1 MDILPRDAVKHIPLI
16 ILGIWPVNLLTLWA
30 QGHSWGWAQTP
41 PAIMGLWEWGLFV
54 SLSLAILTELGVK
67 MFIALAER
75 RRKLNQALAEGIAKG
90 RAEGRAEGITEGRVE
105 GVAEG
110 RVEGWVEGIAEGRV
124 EGRVEGI
131 AEGMAESR
139 RETAAILDVLN
150 AAVQTN
156 PDLLPHLLQEYRAR
170 YQNHDTGQ

>member
-75 RRKLNQALAEGIAKG
+75 RRKLNQARAEGI
-90 RAEGRAEGITEGRVE
+90 AEGRAEGVT
-105 GVAEG
+105 
-110 RVEGWVEGIAEGRV
+110 EGRV

-131 AEGMAESR
+131 AESR
-139 RETAAILDVLN
+139 RETAAMLDVID
-150 AAVQTN
+150 AAVRTN

-170 YQNHDTGQ
+170 YQNHATGQ

>member
-30 QGHSWGWAQTP
+30 RGHSWGWEQTP

-75 RRKLNQALAEGIAKG
+75 RRKLNQA
-90 RAEGRAEGITEGRVE
+90 RAEGI
-105 GVAEG
+105 
-110 RVEGWVEGIAEGRV
+110 
-124 EGRVEGI
+124 
-131 AEGMAESR
+131 AESR
-139 RETAAILDVLN
+139 RETAAMLDVLN
-150 AAVQTN
+150 AAARAN
-156 PDLLPHLLQEYRAR
+156 PDLLLHLLQEYQAK
-170 YQNHDTGQ
+170 YQDHDTGQ

>member
-1 MDILPRDAVKHIPLI
+1 ML
-16 ILGIWPVNLLTLWA
+16 
-30 QGHSWGWAQTP
+30 
-41 PAIMGLWEWGLFV
+41 
-54 SLSLAILTELGVK
+54 LTELGVK

-75 RRKLNQALAEGIAKG
+75 RRKLNQA
-90 RAEGRAEGITEGRVE
+90 R
-105 GVAEG
+105 
-110 RVEGWVEGIAEGRV
+110 AEGRV
-124 EGRVEGI
+124 EGRVEGR
-131 AEGMAESR
+131 AESR

>member
-30 QGHSWGWAQTP
+30 QGHSWGWEQTP

-75 RRKLNQALAEGIAKG
+75 RRKLNQA
-90 RAEGRAEGITEGRVE
+90 R
-105 GVAEG
+105 AEG
-110 RVEGWVEGIAEGRV
+110 RVEGI
-124 EGRVEGI
+124 
-131 AEGMAESR
+131 AESR

-150 AAVQTN
+150 TAARAN
-156 PDLLPHLLQEYRAR
+156 PDLLLLLLQEYQAK

>member
-75 RRKLNQALAEGIAKG
+75 RRKLNQA
-90 RAEGRAEGITEGRVE
+90 RAEGI
-105 GVAEG
+105 
-110 RVEGWVEGIAEGRV
+110 
-124 EGRVEGI
+124 
-131 AEGMAESR
+131 AESR
-139 RETAAILDVLN
+139 RETAAMLDVLN

>member
-30 QGHSWGWAQTP
+30 RGHSWGWEQTP

-75 RRKLNQALAEGIAKG
+75 RRKLNQARAEGI
-90 RAEGRAEGITEGRVE
+90 AEGRAEGVT
-105 GVAEG
+105 
-110 RVEGWVEGIAEGRV
+110 EGRV

-131 AEGMAESR
+131 AESR
-139 RETAAILDVLN
+139 RETAAMLDVID
-150 AAVQTN
+150 AAVRTN

>member
-75 RRKLNQALAEGIAKG
+75 RRKLNQA
-90 RAEGRAEGITEGRVE
+90 RAEGI
-105 GVAEG
+105 
-110 RVEGWVEGIAEGRV
+110 
-124 EGRVEGI
+124 
-131 AEGMAESR
+131 AESR
-139 RETAAILDVLN
+139 RETAAMLDVLN
-150 AAVQTN
+150 AAARAN
-156 PDLLPHLLQEYRAR
+156 PDLLLHLLQEYQAK
-170 YQNHDTGQ
+170 YQDHDTGQ